1 MREPVRRVT
10 TILRVVVPYL
20 FFASIWILV
29 SDEVAQW
36 MSGGDPDLLTHL
48 QNYKGIAFVL
58 ASSLLIYILLL
69 NELRRKAI
77 ADQLHQAEVQN
88 YLVQVEKHAADL
100 ESSQEATIR
109 SFALALELRDLETSG
124 HAERT
129 SRMIERL
136 VDLFH
141 IPEENRRSIRW
152 GALLHDIGKVGIPD
166 AILLKPGSLTPD
178 EREIMQ
184 RHCAYGRDF
193 LDKIPYL
200 QTTLVIPYCH
210 HERWDGSGYP
220 CGLKSTDIPLEA
232 RLFAVVDVADAMTSD
247 RPYRKALSIQ
257 ATYDHLTQ
265 EAGRLYDP
273 EVVKRFIDED
283 LIRFV
288 RS

>member
-1 MREPVRRVT
+1 MKKPVQRRT

-20 FFASIWILV
+20 VFALIWILA
-29 SDEVAQW
+29 SDQFALW
-36 MSGGDPDLLTHL
+36 MARGDSAVLTRL
-48 QNYKGIAFVL
+48 QNYKGVAFVL
-58 ASSLLIYILLL
+58 ASAALIYALLL
-69 NELRRKAI
+69 GELRRKEN
-77 ADQLHQAEVQN
+77 ADRQHQEEVQT
-88 YLVQVEKHAADL
+88 YLAQLEKHAADL

-129 SRMIERL
+129 SRMMERL
-136 VDLFH
+136 VDLFQ

-166 AILLKPGSLTPD
+166 AILLKPGRLTPA
-178 EREIMQ
+178 EREVMQ

-193 LDKIPYL
+193 LEKVPYL
-200 QTTLVIPYCH
+200 QTTLKIPYCH

-220 CGLKSTDIPLEA
+220 CGLNGTEIPLEA

-273 EVVKRFIDED
+273 EVVRKFVEED

-288 RS
+288 RT